1 MHPRVTSPSA
11 QVHKGFSA
19 GSYRD
24 LTRVAWLNPEMWAEL
39 FLDNRDY
46 LKEEIDTLISRLKE
60 YRDDLEK
67 GDREDLIRL
76 LAEGKKR
83 KEELDG

>member
-1 MHPRVTSPSA
+1 
-11 QVHKGFSA
+11 
-19 GSYRD
+19 

-46 LKEEIDTLISRLKE
+46 LEDEIRTLISNMEE
-60 YRDDLEK
+60 YRDALEK
-67 GDREDLIRL
+67 GDRDELVRL
-76 LAEGKKR
+76 LVDGKRR

>member
-1 MHPRVTSPSA
+1 
-11 QVHKGFSA
+11 
-19 GSYRD
+19 
-24 LTRVAWLNPEMWAEL
+24 VAWLNPEMWAEL